1 MLLFSAAA
9 AANAHADAEEIK
21 RQSSK
26 RGPRGVAGHMP
37 QRVEND
43 GVFQLPADWKQSMT
57 SKDYW
62 RWLCGIG
69 EADPRHVPEAFRH

>member
-9 AANAHADAEEIK
+9 AANAHADAEELK
-21 RQSSK
+21 QQSK
-26 RGPRGVAGHMP
+26 RGPRGTSSRMP

-43 GVFQLPADWKQSMT
+43 GVFQLPADWKQTMT

-69 EADPRHVPEAFRH
+69 EADPRQVPEALRR